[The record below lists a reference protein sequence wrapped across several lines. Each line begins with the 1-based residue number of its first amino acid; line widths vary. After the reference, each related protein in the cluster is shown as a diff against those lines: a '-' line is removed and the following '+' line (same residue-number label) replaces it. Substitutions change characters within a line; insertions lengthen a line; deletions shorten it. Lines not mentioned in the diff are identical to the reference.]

1 MNPDNEQ
8 NVPSS
13 WNYGSFHLQSRL
25 YTSFLQKDVD
35 TSAVVHQKY
44 EPLTNSKYEV
54 TSKVNSRLPPQESS
68 KLNHLRG
75 RRADESNSHL
85 KMNKFEQRKASTSTG
100 WQRTSKSV
108 ECPKNKIASEDYY
121 RALKAQKEVS
131 SNAKQLELM
140 NHKAMS
146 FLLAGKSP
154 LVIFRLAHTS
164 ESNYGG

>member
-1 MNPDNEQ
+1 
-8 NVPSS
+8 
-13 WNYGSFHLQSRL
+13 
-25 YTSFLQKDVD
+25 
-35 TSAVVHQKY
+35 
-44 EPLTNSKYEV
+44 
-54 TSKVNSRLPPQESS
+54 
-68 KLNHLRG
+68 
-75 RRADESNSHL
+75 
-85 KMNKFEQRKASTSTG
+85 
-100 WQRTSKSV
+100 V